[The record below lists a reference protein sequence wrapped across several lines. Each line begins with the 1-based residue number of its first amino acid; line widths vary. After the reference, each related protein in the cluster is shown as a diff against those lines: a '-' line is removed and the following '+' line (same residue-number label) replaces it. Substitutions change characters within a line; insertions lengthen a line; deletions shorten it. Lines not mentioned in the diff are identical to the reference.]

1 MPVSLFERCPKPKG
15 LYLTIMLLMLKRS
28 SRIFLGLALILSW
41 SNGMAEEKIIVEKQ
55 EENGLIEWV
64 NRTNEPDILGV
75 GASREKGDRSWAVSV
90 NVAEFIREDPLES
103 EFRNVVSS
111 ALSRVK
117 GVTSVEEEDREVW
130 LVKGDAKGAELV
142 LAAVKALQTIYPKL
156 KAYMKSF

>member
-1 MPVSLFERCPKPKG
+1 
-15 LYLTIMLLMLKRS
+15 
-28 SRIFLGLALILSW
+28 
-41 SNGMAEEKIIVEKQ
+41 MAEEKIIVEKQ